1 MKTPKTG
8 IVWRPVAAC
17 LFSVAVIAG
26 ALPADAGGT
35 CSQRL
40 DFNELYECEFRSQ
53 ATNLV
58 MEGSILFEGLSANT
72 FTATLDLDGTMS
84 LGFCTCKTKM
94 ENSPGFSK
102 SKSFECVTAL
112 AGGAV
117 ETMEGAVNGNG
128 DKISKG
134 QIWSVDAAQ
143 QSFLRLAFTC
153 GKDTDDEDSDGD
165 SDGDSDEDSD
175 GDSDEDSDEDSDG
188 DSDEDSDGDDAGT
201 SVLALS
207 FQPSKWNTRWLE
219 KGGGTVS
226 VLFRGEGFDEIA
238 AETETILLIG
248 SNPDAT
254 PLAAVKVRRR
264 GNRLDAE
271 FRKGDAIGT
280 LLAPQKGETHSV
292 IVAFEVGGV
301 PAMLAFDVR
310 VSGK

>member
-8 IVWRPVAAC
+8 IVWRRAAAC
-17 LFSVAVIAG
+17 LFSIAVIAG
-26 ALPADAGGT
+26 ALPAEGAST

-40 DFNELYECEFRSQ
+40 DFDEVYECQFRSQ

-58 MEGSILFEGLSANT
+58 MDGSVLFEGLSANT
-72 FTATLDLDGTMS
+72 FMATLELDGTMTV
-84 LGFCTCKTKM
+84 GFCTCKTKPQ
-94 ENSPGFSK
+94 NTPGFNK

-117 ETMEGAVNGNG
+117 ETMEGAVNGDG

-153 GKDTDDEDSDGD
+153 GKDAD
-165 SDGDSDEDSD
+165 DEDSD

-188 DSDEDSDGDDAGT
+188 DSDEDSDEDSDSDDAGT

-207 FQPSKWNTRWLE
+207 FQPSKWNTKWLE

-226 VLFRGEGFDEIA
+226 ALFRGEGFDKIA
-238 AETETILLIG
+238 ADSIFLIG
-248 SNPDAT
+248 SDPAAD

-264 GNRLDAE
+264 GNRLDAQ
-271 FRKGDAIGT
+271 FNKGDAIRT
-280 LLAPQKGETHSV
+280 LFAPRKGETHSV
-292 IVAFEVGGV
+292 VVEFNVNGV
-301 PAMLAFDVR
+301 STMLAFDVR